1 MTFPSIVWRGVATH
15 AQWPSFGALAQ
26 TCRGAAAGASPLTIE
41 KIALAHINLTSLCLI
56 LGGYSIDEDRL
67 ARVLRFAAADM
78 LFMNWQQFEELVK
91 VQLCL
96 QRFRSIHG
104 GHVTLRDVC
113 TLFLRSL
120 SPTLLMQH
128 DVCTEL
134 LAWLTV
140 APQLLSKRVDS
151 SIGELQN
158 RWRRFLVD
166 RCCIGSVVQLLLLPS
181 LQELAASAFPISDD
195 ELQEALAVS
204 GVSDGGSHQ
213 CLQATGI
220 GSFGLVAEKVRSGS

>member
-15 AQWPSFGALAQ
+15 AQWPSFGTLAQ

-41 KIALAHINLTSLCLI
+41 KIALTHINLTSLCLI

-113 TLFLRSL
+113 TLLLRSL

-151 SIGELQN
+151 SIGYLQR
-158 RWRRFLVD
+158 RWRLSLVD
-166 RCCIGSVVQLLLLPS
+166 RCCIGSVVQLLLPLSGGAVPIS
-181 LQELAASAFPISDD
+181 AGGLQELAASG
-195 ELQEALAVS
+195 LS
-204 GVSDGGSHQ
+204 GGGSHRS
-213 CLQATGI
+213 LRATGI
-220 GSFGLVAEKVRSGS
+220 GALGPVEEEVRSGS